1 MKKSDTKQLLS
12 PLDEPNNIPAAGDFD
27 FSHAVSSFK
36 PGNYEIDDLPKR
48 IPIFNPKTGKIQRF
62 VRNRREIPARRAVSM
77 PVPSTSS
84 SGSFPSAFSKELPSP
99 PISEADNESGS
110 SSANSLLS
118 EYRVISMYTHP
129 TSSIDKYHESLPP
142 LHPLPPLPSSQD
154 SEDVSSES
162 SLIYS
167 DHKTTYSMKISS
179 PFKAKNVITDDDES
193 LFSELSH
200 SSRTDTSSDLS
211 EHSDSPSLI
220 ARSIMY
226 VVHEYSSATNSEVSL
241 ATTGQNIPVDD
252 YYWMDDL
259 PDSLFSNN
267 AVEEEPRE
275 KMITPSNTKKLLEP
289 IKIAATPMPHK
300 NKPLPLPLP
309 MQKSRKGMDRRVQNN
324 SKECSSSFIS
334 LKSGESSFT
343 EAKHGLAAYVRQNPF
358 NYSLDGPKQYKLSR
372 FPSTAV
378 PKKKRVQSAYSTS
391 TQKSTEMTPSSKP
404 RTVSMYSVPY
414 PTSKNPIP
422 PVVSSKQVVTPKGVS
437 GTSFQKPRKISEGK
451 TRNSALPSLPVYPTS
466 REGEKEEMIKNHVLS
481 FLLKMKQ
488 MKKEQGG
495 GAVKRQGRAPSSSSK
510 NLPQVPEIERDNR
523 FRRNA
528 QGMRW

>member
-1 MKKSDTKQLLS
+1 
-12 PLDEPNNIPAAGDFD
+12 
-27 FSHAVSSFK
+27 
-36 PGNYEIDDLPKR
+36 
-48 IPIFNPKTGKIQRF
+48 
-62 VRNRREIPARRAVSM
+62 M

-226 VVHEYSSATNSEVSL
+226 VVHEYLSL
-241 ATTGQNIPVDD
+241 IH
-252 YYWMDDL
+252 
-259 PDSLFSNN
+259 
-267 AVEEEPRE
+267 
-275 KMITPSNTKKLLEP
+275 I
-289 IKIAATPMPHK
+289 
-300 NKPLPLPLP
+300 
-309 MQKSRKGMDRRVQNN
+309 
-324 SKECSSSFIS
+324 
-334 LKSGESSFT
+334 
-343 EAKHGLAAYVRQNPF
+343 
-358 NYSLDGPKQYKLSR
+358 
-372 FPSTAV
+372 
-378 PKKKRVQSAYSTS
+378 
-391 TQKSTEMTPSSKP
+391 
-404 RTVSMYSVPY
+404 
-414 PTSKNPIP
+414 
-422 PVVSSKQVVTPKGVS
+422 
-437 GTSFQKPRKISEGK
+437 
-451 TRNSALPSLPVYPTS
+451 
-466 REGEKEEMIKNHVLS
+466 
-481 FLLKMKQ
+481 
-488 MKKEQGG
+488 
-495 GAVKRQGRAPSSSSK
+495 
-510 NLPQVPEIERDNR
+510 
-523 FRRNA
+523 
-528 QGMRW
+528 